1 MGGPT
6 ASETKEARPGFSV
19 RAFCAVQGLA
29 KPSFYSWRRDRSA
42 AFMSLLRPGASGQPA
57 TPLGQPTIE
66 AIVKGSAKDDYGL
79 RSLVHGIVQ
88 SETFRSK

>member
-1 MGGPT
+1 
-6 ASETKEARPGFSV
+6 
-19 RAFCAVQGLA
+19 
-29 KPSFYSWRRDRSA
+29 
-42 AFMSLLRPGASGQPA
+42 MSLLRPGASGQPA